1 MSDRKASPFPI
12 LLNNDVCSLIQ
23 AADNVYQIRFKNR
36 AANAYLVRGSSRNI
50 LIDVGLSSNFPHM
63 VECLRH
69 LDCPPEKID
78 MVVLSHEHLDHIGAA
93 FHFHGRTYIAA
104 HRLAAN
110 KIMLRDDFSMLRKMF
125 NEPNVPINVDIW
137 LEEGNVID
145 LGNFR
150 LDVMHTPGHTSACI
164 TLFDQE
170 KGLLFAADTLMP
182 GGVMGGVFGSG
193 SISDYIQSLERLKGL
208 NSKILLSGHGR
219 LSDTPQDDVRIA
231 IQRSHALLSD
241 TAQLFDALDARSN
254 FEPIMQSVRDLN
266 KLDDS

>member
-1 MSDRKASPFPI
+1 MSDRRPSPFKT
-12 LLNNDVCSLIQ
+12 LLDGDVATLIE
-23 AADNVYQIRFKNR
+23 AAPDVYQVRFKNR
-36 AANAYLVRGSSRNI
+36 AANVYLVVGSRRTI
-50 LIDVGLSSNFPHM
+50 LIDVGLSSNYQHLLT
-63 VECLRH
+63 CLSHVGVTPDR
-69 LDCPPEKID
+69 ID
-78 MVVLSHEHLDHIGAA
+78 MVVLSHEHLDHIGATH
-93 FHFHGRTYIAA
+93 HFQGRTYIAA

-125 NEPNVPINVDIW
+125 NEPNMPINIDIW

-150 LDVMHTPGHTSACI
+150 LDVLYTPGHTSACI
-164 TLFDQE
+164 TLFDAE

-193 SISDYIQSLERLKGL
+193 SIADYIQSLERLRGL

-231 IQRSHALLSD
+231 IQRSHGLLSD
-241 TAQLFDALDARSN
+241 TTQLFDALDARSN

-266 KLDDS
+266 KLDD

>member
-1 MSDRKASPFPI
+1 MSDGRPSPFKT
-12 LLNNDVCSLIQ
+12 LLETEVCTLIQ
-23 AADNVYQIRFKNR
+23 AAPDVYQVRFKNR
-36 AANAYLVRGSSRNI
+36 AANAYLVKGSKRTI
-50 LIDVGLSSNFPHM
+50 MVDVGLSSNYAHLLT
-63 VECLRH
+63 CLEH
-69 LDCPPEKID
+69 VGVTPDKVD

-93 FHFHGRTYIAA
+93 FHFTGRTYVAA

-125 NEPNVPINVDIW
+125 NEPNVPIDIDIW

-150 LDVMHTPGHTSACI
+150 LDVLYTPGHTSACM
-164 TLFDQE
+164 TLFDAE

-193 SISDYIQSLERLKGL
+193 SISDYIQSLEKLKGL

-219 LSDTPQDDVRIA
+219 LSDTPQEDVRIA
-231 IQRSHALLSD
+231 IQRSHGLLSD

-266 KLDDS
+266 KLDD

>member
-1 MSDRKASPFPI
+1 MSDRRPSPFKT
-12 LLNNDVCSLIQ
+12 LLETDVCTLIE
-23 AADNVYQIRFKNR
+23 AAPDVYQVRFKNR
-36 AANAYLVRGSSRNI
+36 AANAYLVKGSRRTI
-50 LIDVGLSSNFPHM
+50 MVDVGLSSNYPHLLT
-63 VECLRH
+63 CLEH
-69 LDCPPEKID
+69 VGVTPGKID

-93 FHFHGRTYIAA
+93 YHFVGRTYIAA

-125 NEPNVPINVDIW
+125 NEPNVPIDIDIW
-137 LEEGNVID
+137 LEEGNVLD

-150 LDVMHTPGHTSACI
+150 LEVLYTPGHTSACM
-164 TLFDQE
+164 TLFDVE

-193 SISDYIQSLERLKGL
+193 SISDYIQSLEKLKGL

-219 LSDTPQDDVRIA
+219 LSDTPQEDVRIA

-266 KLDDS
+266 KLDD

>member
-1 MSDRKASPFPI
+1 MSDRRPSPFKTLLETEVCTLI
-12 LLNNDVCSLIQ
+12 L
-23 AADNVYQIRFKNR
+23 AAPDVYQVRFKNR
-36 AANAYLVRGSSRNI
+36 AANAYLVKGSKRTI
-50 LIDVGLSSNFPHM
+50 MIDVGLSSNYPHLLT
-63 VECLRH
+63 CLKH
-69 LDCPPEKID
+69 LGVTPDKID

-93 FHFHGRTYIAA
+93 WHFEGRTYIAA

-125 NEPNVPINVDIW
+125 NEPNVPINIDIG
-137 LEEGNVID
+137 LEEGNLLD

-150 LDVMHTPGHTSACI
+150 LDVMYTPGHTSACI
-164 TLFDQE
+164 SLFDQDH
-170 KGLLFAADTLMP
+170 GLLFAADTLMP

-193 SISDYIQSLERLKGL
+193 RISDYIQSLERLKGL

-219 LSDTPQDDVRIA
+219 LSDAPQDDVRIA
-231 IQRSHALLSD
+231 LQRSHTLLSD
-241 TAQLFDALDARSN
+241 TAQLFDALDAGPN